1 MNWPCL
7 GGTAD
12 RRVFVLLIVL
22 ILLITE
28 RLERQATAQS
38 AAPQD
43 MSGAD
48 RIQMDVFAVT
58 PCHRRWKQWRPFLVV
73 LSVKG
78 NLFAW

>member
-12 RRVFVLLIVL
+12 RVFVLLIM
-22 ILLITE
+22 LITE
-28 RLERQATAQS
+28 RVKQQATAQS

-43 MSGAD
+43 VSGAD
-48 RIQMDVFAVT
+48 RIKMDVFSVT
-58 PCHRRWKQWRPFLVV
+58 ACHRRWKQWRPFLIV

-78 NLFAW
+78 NSFVW

>member
-12 RRVFVLLIVL
+12 RVFVLL

-28 RLERQATAQS
+28 RLEQQATAQS

-43 MSGAD
+43 VSGAH
-48 RIQMDVFAVT
+48 RIQMDVFSAT
-58 PCHRRWKQWRPFLVV
+58 PCHRRWIQWRPFLIV

-78 NLFAW
+78 NRFVW

>member
-12 RRVFVLLIVL
+12 RVFVLLIVL

-28 RLERQATAQS
+28 RLEQQATAQS

-48 RIQMDVFAVT
+48 RIQMDVFSVT
-58 PCHRRWKQWRPFLVV
+58 ACHRRWKQWRPFLIV

-78 NLFAW
+78 NRFVW